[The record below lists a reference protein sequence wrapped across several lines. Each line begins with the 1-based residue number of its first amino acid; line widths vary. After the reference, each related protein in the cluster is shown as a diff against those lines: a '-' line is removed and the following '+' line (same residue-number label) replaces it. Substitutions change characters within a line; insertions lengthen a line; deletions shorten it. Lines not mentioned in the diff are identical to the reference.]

1 MKFWL
6 HSSQVREKMIRD
18 PSSNTTDKLEKVY
31 IEPTNACNLDC
42 RTCMRNVWDE
52 NPGYMDLGVF
62 SKIILDLN
70 RFDPKPMI
78 FFGGYGEPL
87 SHPNILDMIGM
98 AKYQGFTVELI
109 TNGTLLIPAVAA
121 KLVSLCI
128 DRIWV
133 SLDGSTR
140 ERYADVRLGD
150 ELPQVIANLEEL
162 LRLRTISIPELPKL
176 GIAFVA
182 MKRNISDLPPVIQLG
197 KRLGAD
203 MFYISN
209 VLAHTKELQQE
220 VLYQKSL
227 YFMDD
232 SPSHWMPKIQ
242 LPRMD
247 LNESTQLPLIK
258 IMKSRNNFGLARK
271 DISTGSNSCPFIES
285 NSTSI
290 RWDGSV
296 SPCLPLLHS
305 HESYLDDSLRKSY
318 SFSVGNV
325 KDKSL
330 NEIWNDQPYQQLRDR
345 LKIFDFS
352 PCTYCNSCELAEANL
367 EDCFGN
373 AQPACGGCLWAQG
386 FIQCP

>member
-1 MKFWL
+1 
-6 HSSQVREKMIRD
+6 MIRD
-18 PSSNTTDKLEKVY
+18 HSSNTTEKLAKVY
-31 IEPTNACNLDC
+31 IEPTNACNLEC

-52 NPGYMDLGVF
+52 KPGYMDLQVY

-87 SHPNILDMIGM
+87 SHPNILDMIEI
-98 AKYQGFTVELI
+98 AKNQGFPVELI
-109 TNGTLLIPAVAA
+109 TNGTLLNPAVSA
-121 KLVSLCI
+121 KLVSLCV

-140 ERYADVRLGD
+140 ESYADVRLGD

-162 LRLRTISIPELPKL
+162 LRLRTISLPELPKL

-182 MKRNISDLPPVIQLG
+182 MKRNISDFPAVVQLG
-197 KRLGAD
+197 KRLGVD
-203 MFYISN
+203 IFSISN

-232 SPSHWMPKIQ
+232 TPSRWIPKIQ

-247 LNESTQLPLIK
+247 LNDHTQIPLLK
-258 IMKSRNNFGLARK
+258 VLKSRNNFGLARK
-271 DISTGSNSCPFIES
+271 EISAGSNSCPFIES

-290 RWDGSV
+290 RWDGAV
-296 SPCLPLLHS
+296 SPCLPLMHN
-305 HESYLDDSLRKSY
+305 HESYVDDTLRKSH
-318 SFSVGNV
+318 SFSVGNIQENG
-325 KDKSL
+325 L
-330 NEIWNDQPYQQLRDR
+330 YEIWRDQHYIELRER
-345 LKIFDFS
+345 LRSFDFS
-352 PCTYCNSCELAEANL
+352 PCTYCNSCEMAEANL

-373 AQPACGGCLWAQG
+373 VQPACGGCLWAQG

>member
-1 MKFWL
+1 
-6 HSSQVREKMIRD
+6 MIRD

-98 AKYQGFTVELI
+98 AKYLGFTVELI

-182 MKRNISDLPPVIQLG
+182 MKRNISDLPAVIQLG

-203 MFYISN
+203 MFSISN

-352 PCTYCNSCELAEANL
+352 PCTYCNSCEMAEANL